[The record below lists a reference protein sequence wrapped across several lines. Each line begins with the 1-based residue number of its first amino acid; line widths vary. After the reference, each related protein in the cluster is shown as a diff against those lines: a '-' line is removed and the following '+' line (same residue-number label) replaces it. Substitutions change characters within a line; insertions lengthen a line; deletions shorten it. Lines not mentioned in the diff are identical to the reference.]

1 MLIKEEYIMLDPR
14 DTLQN
19 LKQHSYRIEFTLKR
33 GELLTFIGQVF
44 TYFALNNTNI
54 TNVLLQYL
62 WSGVAT
68 TCRIETKF
76 LISKQ
81 KL

>member
-19 LKQHSYRIEFTLKR
+19 LKQHGYRIELTLKR

-44 TYFALNNTNI
+44 TYFALNNI

-62 WSGVAT
+62 WCGNNM
-68 TCRIETKF
+68 
-76 LISKQ
+76 Q
-81 KL
+81 N

>member
-44 TYFALNNTNI
+44 TYFALNNI

-62 WSGVAT
+62 WCGNNM
-68 TCRIETKF
+68 
-76 LISKQ
+76 Q
-81 KL
+81 N

>member
-19 LKQHSYRIEFTLKR
+19 LKQHGYRIELTLKR

-54 TNVLLQYL
+54 TNFLLQYL
-62 WSGVAT
+62 WYGNNM
-68 TCRIETKF
+68 
-76 LISKQ
+76 Q
-81 KL
+81 N

>member
-19 LKQHSYRIEFTLKR
+19 LKQHGYRIELTLKR

-44 TYFALNNTNI
+44 TYFALNNMNKCPAAI
-54 TNVLLQYL
+54 FVVMQQHAEL
-62 WSGVAT
+62 
-68 TCRIETKF
+68 
-76 LISKQ
+76 KQ
-81 KL
+81 IF